1 MSFDFGFWIL
11 DFGFVRGRKAS
22 DFFVQKFQTRI
33 IISSMSVQN
42 LEITTENLLSVVI
55 NLPKNEFDSF
65 VTNARKLKRRE
76 ESLIAKLDKFDLSNE
91 EQKVYRKLLQKFR
104 AENIT
109 NVELKQLTA
118 LTDKLEGLNIE
129 RLKCLVDIAEIRQKT
144 LPEVMKELG
153 IKPKSYE

>member
-1 MSFDFGFWIL
+1 
-11 DFGFVRGRKAS
+11 
-22 DFFVQKFQTRI
+22 
-33 IISSMSVQN
+33 MSVQN

-65 VTNARKLKRRE
+65 VSNARKLKRRE

-129 RLKCLVDIAEIRQKT
+129 RLKCLVEIAEIRQKT

>member
-1 MSFDFGFWIL
+1 
-11 DFGFVRGRKAS
+11 
-22 DFFVQKFQTRI
+22 
-33 IISSMSVQN
+33 MSVQN

-65 VTNARKLKRRE
+65 VANARKLKRRE

-104 AENIT
+104 TENIT

-129 RLKCLVDIAEIRQKT
+129 RLKCLVEIAEIRQKT